1 MAAKITPELHDQIV
15 ARAAG
20 GESSRATAAWLLA
33 KHQIKVSHVA
43 IGNIIRKH
51 RTERGTVARH
61 VVATKVEKTL
71 AKDLDDYGRR
81 IESLGAAV
89 DTALDA
95 YRERPTGANADA
107 LAKLWSPYQ
116 RAHESQQKVL
126 GIDAGPDP
134 VLQSIE
140 DLLSRA

>member
-1 MAAKITPELHDQIV
+1 MASKIPPELHDVIV

-20 GESSRATAAWLLA
+20 GESTRTVAAWLKA
-33 KHQIKVSHVA
+33 THGVSVSHVQVSR
-43 IGNIIRKH
+43 ILVRH
-51 RTERGTVARH
+51 RDERGTVARH
-61 VVATKVEKTL
+61 VAVSKVEKTL
-71 AKDLDDYGRR
+71 VADLDAYGRR
-81 IESLGAAV
+81 IEKLGDAAEQ
-89 DTALDA
+89 ALDA
-95 YRERPTGANADA
+95 YKEQPTTAHADA